1 MKRTILVL
9 TLFLFACSQEIP
21 LTALPFVPPTALPE
35 ATLSPTETPILDGTT
50 VVESFPPASTLPA
63 GPVTLVAIGDSLT
76 AGDGDDSGRGYTGRL
91 LEMMDA
97 FRSDT
102 QITNLAKS
110 GWSSDALINGD
121 QGFTGQ
127 LPRAVNELEA
137 AISQGRGAVA
147 LVWIGSNDLWYLYEY
162 GGEGSD
168 ENDALD
174 AQRFSA
180 NMDMVLSQL
189 RGTGAQV
196 IIALLDDQTKRPIA
210 IKGEAFVSITPDE
223 LNRMSAQVVRYNEI
237 IAAKAEQYGALT
249 VDFYS
254 TDIFTNPATLY
265 DDGNHPS
272 PAGYDVIALKWLEV
286 LQSILN

>member
-9 TLFLFACSQEIP
+9 TIFLFACSQEIP
-21 LTALPFVPPTALPE
+21 LTAMPYVSPTASPEETSLPTQ
-35 ATLSPTETPILDGTT
+35 APVLDVTAIT
-50 VVESFPPASTLPA
+50 ESFPPASTLPA

-76 AGDGDDSGRGYTGRL
+76 AGDGDDSGLGYTGRL
-91 LEMMDA
+91 LEMTSA
-97 FRSDT
+97 VRPDT
-102 QITNLAKS
+102 QITNLGKS

-127 LPRAVNELEA
+127 LLRAASELEA
-137 AISQGRGAVA
+137 AISQGRNAVA
-147 LVWIGSNDLWYLYEY
+147 LVWIGSNDLWYLYEF

-168 ENDALD
+168 ENDNLD
-174 AQRFSA
+174 AARFSA
-180 NMDMVLSQL
+180 NMDTILSQL
-189 RGTGAQV
+189 RSTGAQV

-223 LNRMSAQVVRYNEI
+223 LDRMSAQVVRYNEI
-237 IAAKAEQYGALT
+237 ITQKAEQYGALT

-265 DDGNHPS
+265 DDGNHPN
-272 PAGYDVIALKWLEV
+272 PAGYDIIAQKWFEV
-286 LQSILN
+286 LQSLLN